1 MRHTYINMQNL
12 SRESD
17 RKKAPFLDVL
27 YKDFVWDNL
36 RSSLKRKLLWS
47 N

>member
-17 RKKAPFLDVL
+17 QKKTPFLDVL
-27 YKDFVWDNL
+27 FKDFVWDNL
-36 RSSLKRKLLWS
+36 SSSLKRKLLWR